1 MELALSQSIH
11 PMSVKHPVIVF
22 ANISEFFIDGVD
34 DRDFL
39 CSPALV
45 SLIDI
50 RYSQSANHVLFHF
63 RVTVDPPPS

>member
-1 MELALSQSIH
+1 
-11 PMSVKHPVIVF
+11 MSVKHPVIVF
-22 ANISEFFIDGVD
+22 ANISEFFVDGVD
-34 DRDFL
+34 DRDFS
-39 CSPALV
+39 CSPATTLV